1 VKITHG
7 RQVPAFDGARAAG
20 AIGALQLAVSRRE
33 SMKLPID
40 FVATSLHLDWVD
52 LFSM

>member
-1 VKITHG
+1 MVD
-7 RQVPAFDGARAAG
+7 QVPVFDGVRAAG

-40 FVATSLHLDWVD
+40 FAGTSLHVDGVD
-52 LFSM
+52 LLSM